1 MKKLLL
7 IALLIVGCEDNS
19 LNDTSKNTYY
29 DDIADIC
36 IDNYYPDTTLYEG
49 NTINDTIIGITN
61 TLLIGNWELI
71 NVFGYN
77 NYCCADEPDTT
88 LDLPT
93 NLPSYIINAD
103 GIQYNADSSIS
114 NYIWNV
120 PNTSNLCF
128 YYTNGLSNND
138 LNCSV
143 FYEVTDNNLTISDP
157 TPNSESCL
165 QLNFIPYP

>member
-1 MKKLLL
+1 M
-7 IALLIVGCEDNS
+7 
-19 LNDTSKNTYY
+19 
-29 DDIADIC
+29 
-36 IDNYYPDTTLYEG
+36 
-49 NTINDTIIGITN
+49 
-61 TLLIGNWELI
+61 I
-71 NVFGYN
+71 NVIGYN

-93 NLPSYIINAD
+93 NFPSYIINAD

-128 YYTNGLSNND
+128 YYTNGIGNND

-157 TPNSESCL
+157 TPNSELCL
-165 QLNFIPYP
+165 RLNFIKSP